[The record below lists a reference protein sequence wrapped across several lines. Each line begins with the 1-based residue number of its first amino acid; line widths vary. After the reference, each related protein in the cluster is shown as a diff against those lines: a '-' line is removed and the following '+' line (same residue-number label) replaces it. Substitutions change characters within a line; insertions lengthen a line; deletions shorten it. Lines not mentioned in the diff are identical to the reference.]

1 MEHGLN
7 IQGIS
12 PQVLRVLQKYSW
24 PGNIRELRNVIERA
38 SILCLGSTI
47 ELCDIDPEIA
57 GNSY

>member
-1 MEHGLN
+1 MERGQN

-12 PQVLRVLQKYSW
+12 PQVLRAFQKYRW

-38 SILCLGSTI
+38 CIMCLGDTI

-57 GNSY
+57 ESSY